1 MRGLKIILMAA
12 AGLGALA
19 VPAAGQ
25 GAPKIAYVD
34 SRRLI
39 AEAPG
44 AKEAQESFE
53 RDMQRFRAELQ
64 QLEDSLKALLS
75 EYEQKQVLLS
85 PEAKRQKE
93 EEIRQKQRAYQ
104 ERAGELETQAARR
117 QAELVEP
124 IMNRI
129 QEVLNQI
136 QREGGYAM
144 IFDAAA
150 GALVAADTTL
160 DLTDEVLRRLRQT
173 ASASSSGSRQR

>member
-1 MRGLKIILMAA
+1 MRTLTTLFMAV
-12 AGLGALA
+12 AGLGVLAL
-19 VPAAGQ
+19 PAAGQ
-25 GAPKIAYVD
+25 GALKIAYID

-53 RDMQRFRAELQ
+53 RDMNRYRAELQ
-64 QLEDSLKALLS
+64 QLEDSIKSLLS

-104 ERAGELETQAARR
+104 ERASQLETEAAKR
-117 QAELVEP
+117 QSELVEP
-124 IMNRI
+124 IMDRI
-129 QEVLNQI
+129 QEVLSQV
-136 QREGGYAM
+136 QKEGGYAM

-160 DLTDEVLRRLRQT
+160 DITNQVLARLKQT
-173 ASASSSGSRQR
+173 ATASGSRQQR

>member
-1 MRGLKIILMAA
+1 MRALTTILMAA
-12 AGLGALA
+12 AGLGAFAL
-19 VPAAGQ
+19 PAAGQ
-25 GAPKIAYVD
+25 GAPKIAYID

-53 RDMQRFRAELQ
+53 RDMNRYRAELQ
-64 QLEDSLKALLS
+64 QLEESIKSLLS

-104 ERAGELETQAARR
+104 ERAGELENEAARR
-117 QAELVEP
+117 QSELVEP
-124 IMNRI
+124 IMDRI
-129 QEVLNQI
+129 QQVLTQL
-136 QREGGYAM
+136 QKEGGYAM

-160 DLTDEVLRRLRQT
+160 DITNEVLRRLRQT
-173 ASASSSGSRQR
+173 AATSGSQQK

>member
-1 MRGLKIILMAA
+1 MRTLASILLAVV
-12 AGLGALA
+12 GLGAFAL
-19 VPAAGQ
+19 PAAAQ
-25 GAPKIAYVD
+25 GGPKFAYID

-44 AKEAQESFE
+44 AKEAQQSFE
-53 RDMQRFRAELQ
+53 RDMNRFRAELQ
-64 QLEDSLKALLS
+64 QLEDTIKSLLS

-93 EEIRQKQRAYQ
+93 EEIRQKQREYQ
-104 ERAGELETQAARR
+104 ERAGQLEDQAARR
-117 QAELVEP
+117 QSELVEP

-129 QEVLNQI
+129 QEVLSQL

-144 IFDAAA
+144 IFDAAT

-160 DLTDEVLRRLRQT
+160 DITDRVLERLKQT
-173 ASASSSGSRQR
+173 ASASGSPQR

>member
-1 MRGLKIILMAA
+1 MRALTTILMAA
-12 AGLGALA
+12 AGLGAFAL
-19 VPAAGQ
+19 PAAGQ
-25 GAPKIAYVD
+25 GAPKIAYID

-53 RDMQRFRAELQ
+53 RDMNRYRSELQ
-64 QLEDSLKALLS
+64 QLGDSLQALLS

-104 ERAGELETQAARR
+104 ERAGELENEAARR

-129 QEVLNQI
+129 QEVLTQI
-136 QREGGYAM
+136 QKEGGYAM
-144 IFDAAA
+144 IFDAAV
-150 GALVAADTTL
+150 GAIVAADTTL

-173 ASASSSGSRQR
+173 AAASSSGSRQR

>member
-1 MRGLKIILMAA
+1 MRALTTILMAA
-12 AGLGALA
+12 AGLGAFAL
-19 VPAAGQ
+19 PAAGQ
-25 GAPKIAYVD
+25 GAPKIAYID

-53 RDMQRFRAELQ
+53 RDMNRYRAELQ
-64 QLEDSLKALLS
+64 QLEDSIKSLLS

-104 ERAGELETQAARR
+104 ERAGELENEAARR
-117 QAELVEP
+117 QSELVEP
-124 IMNRI
+124 IMDRI
-129 QEVLNQI
+129 QQVLTQL
-136 QREGGYAM
+136 QKEGGYAM

-160 DLTDEVLRRLRQT
+160 DITNEVLRRLRQT
-173 ASASSSGSRQR
+173 AATSGSQQR

>member
-1 MRGLKIILMAA
+1 MRALTTILMAA
-12 AGLGALA
+12 AGLGAFA

-25 GAPKIAYVD
+25 GALKIAYID

-53 RDMQRFRAELQ
+53 RDMNRYRAELQ
-64 QLEDSLKALLS
+64 QLEESIKSLMS

-104 ERAGELETQAARR
+104 ERAGELENEAARR
-117 QAELVEP
+117 QSELVEP

-129 QEVLNQI
+129 QEVLTQI

-150 GALVAADTTL
+150 GAIVAADTTL
-160 DLTDEVLRRLRQT
+160 DITDEVLRRLRQT
-173 ASASSSGSRQR
+173 AAAPAANPQR

>member
-1 MRGLKIILMAA
+1 MRVLTTLFMAA
-12 AGLGALA
+12 AGLGAFAL
-19 VPAAGQ
+19 PAAGQ
-25 GAPKIAYVD
+25 GAPKIGYID

-44 AKEAQESFE
+44 AKEAQASFE
-53 RDMQRFRAELQ
+53 RDMQRYRAELQ
-64 QLEDSLKALLS
+64 QLEDSIKALLS

-104 ERAGELETQAARR
+104 ERAGQLENEAARR

-129 QEVLNQI
+129 QEVLEQL
-136 QREGGYAM
+136 RKEGGYAM

-160 DLTDEVLRRLRQT
+160 DLTDEILRRLRQT
-173 ASASSSGSRQR
+173 ASASSGSRER

>member
-1 MRGLKIILMAA
+1 MRALTTILMAA
-12 AGLGALA
+12 AGLGAFAL
-19 VPAAGQ
+19 PAAGQ
-25 GAPKIAYVD
+25 GALKIAYID

-53 RDMQRFRAELQ
+53 RDMNRYRAELQ
-64 QLEDSLKALLS
+64 QLADSIKSLLS

-93 EEIRQKQRAYQ
+93 EEIRQKQRAYE
-104 ERAGELETQAARR
+104 ERAGELENEAARR

-129 QEVLNQI
+129 QEVLSQI
-136 QREGGYAM
+136 QKEGGYAM

-160 DLTDEVLRRLRQT
+160 DITGEVLRRLRQT
-173 ASASSSGSRQR
+173 ASASSSGSPQR